1 MRSDD
6 QDGGQISPRTITARN
21 AAFIGSEGGRQKLLT
36 PALLVELDTLDANIA
51 NMQERCSK
59 LGVDLRPH
67 AKAHKTLGIA
77 KRQLAAGAVGI
88 CVATPGEVE
97 VFADGGIT
105 DILLTSTFAP
115 GTTLDRLV
123 EAANRCRLTLVLDNV
138 DTAAALGQAAE
149 TRGITIRVLID
160 LDMGRHRSGL
170 SEAKDLSALARIVDQ
185 ADWLCLVGLQAYA
198 GHLSHRPDIAG
209 RMAGAEEAA
218 VRIRKA
224 LDVIE
229 PFIHGE
235 KPVVSG
241 GSTGAFLQETAL
253 GLYTEFQCGS
263 YALMDAEYDVVD
275 PDGSAKPLFP
285 TSLFAAVRVISS
297 NHPGI
302 ATTDGGEKRFVAKHG
317 TAPVIRR
324 GGRPGATYKP
334 TSDEHGTVTL
344 ADDEIMPV
352 GSLLELQVPHCDPTV
367 NLYDFIHVVRD
378 DILLDI
384 WPIDA
389 RGA

>member
-1 MRSDD
+1 MTIRDE
-6 QDGGQISPRTITARN
+6 GGASPRKVTARN
-21 AAFIGSEGGRQKLLT
+21 AAFIGIEGGRQQLLT
-36 PALLVELDTLDANIA
+36 PALLIELDTLDANIVD
-51 NMQERCSK
+51 MQARCSR

-67 AKAHKTLGIA
+67 AKAHKTLAIA
-77 KRQLAAGAVGI
+77 RRQIAAGAVGI

-97 VFADGGIT
+97 IFADGGMT

-115 GTTLDRLV
+115 GTTLERLV
-123 EAANRCRLTLVLDNV
+123 EAATRCRLTLVLDNA
-138 DTAAALGQAAE
+138 DTAGELAKAAAA
-149 TRGITIRVLID
+149 RGVAIRVLID

-170 SEAKDLSALARIVDQ
+170 SEPEDLSALAKVIDE
-185 ADWLCLVGLQAYA
+185 AKGLALAGLQAYA
-198 GHLSHRPDIAG
+198 GHLSHRPDLAG
-209 RMAGAEEAA
+209 RTTGAEEAA
-218 VRIRKA
+218 VRIRSA

-229 PFIHGE
+229 PFMHGE
-235 KPVVSG
+235 KPVVTG
-241 GSTGAFLQETAL
+241 GSTGALLQEAAL
-253 GLYTEFQCGS
+253 NLYTEFQCGS

-285 TSLFAAVRVISS
+285 TSLFAVVRVISA

-302 ATTDGGEKRFVAKHG
+302 ATTDGGEKRFAAKHG
-317 TAPVIRR
+317 TAPVIIR

-344 ADDEIMPV
+344 AEAEIMSV

-378 DILLDI
+378 GMLLDI
-384 WPIDA
+384 WPVDA